1 MQITTKHAESFVEA
15 FSDFGGM
22 TLDPFEVMKALEKV
36 FGEGEGDPKQ
46 DTKQDTYVLGSKPD
60 PVLIQHYPPKP
71 VTGDSMQQR
80 LEELIDKQRR
90 EHPLL
95 WNPPVVTMYMAGF
108 PDGSG
113 WSGTI
118 TTTSDSLTLPEMNCK
133 YMGSFPKKD
142 SK

>member
-46 DTKQDTYVLGSKPD
+46 DTYVLGSKPD
-60 PVLIQHYPPKP
+60 PVSIQHYPPKP
-71 VTGDSMQQR
+71 VTEESMQR
-80 LEELIDKQRR
+80 HLEDLIDKQRR
-90 EHPLL
+90 ENPLP
-95 WNPPVVTMYMAGF
+95 WNPPV
-108 PDGSG
+108 
-113 WSGTI
+113 